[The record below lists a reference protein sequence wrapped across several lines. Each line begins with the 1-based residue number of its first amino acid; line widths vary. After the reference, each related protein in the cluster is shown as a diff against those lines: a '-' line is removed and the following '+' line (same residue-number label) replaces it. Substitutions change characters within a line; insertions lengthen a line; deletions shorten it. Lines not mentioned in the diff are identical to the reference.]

1 MPTCFLGEDGWKNS
15 GIRAAMLAEVHIPVI
30 VDYPTLVMRHERKP
44 RKVVGDIRGVT
55 PVART
60 AIGISSQLFPEKS

>member
-1 MPTCFLGEDGWKNS
+1 
-15 GIRAAMLAEVHIPVI
+15 MLAEVHIPVI